1 MTKPTKKAENQKKT
15 HTHKAKK
22 KQHKNVAHTDFPEH
36 LPDTAAAD
44 VPGEQIP
51 PLEGGWPAE
60 RVPADRLRQLRVAAV
75 LPPVPERHDD
85 DGGPDGA
92 EDARSVPAEASSGQ
106 CALSV

>member
-1 MTKPTKKAENQKKT
+1 MTKPEKPQRKKPKTKKKNAQT
-15 HTHKAKK
+15 K

-36 LPDTAAAD
+36 LPDIAAAD

-60 RVPADRLRQLRVAAV
+60 RVPADHLRQLRVAAV

-92 EDARSVPAEASSGQ
+92 EDTR
-106 CALSV
+106 